1 MVKHFQKISTSC
13 VLDEVIELLWLTVVF
28 ALPLVF
34 LPSLYTTF
42 EIPKVV
48 LFRVVTWIMLL
59 LFLIRIGRHGMKFG
73 RSKMIKW
80 LWIFGGAFLTF
91 YLLATIFST
100 SPIVS
105 IFGFYPRFQGLY
117 TFSCYV
123 IFALIVFLQIGSQAD
138 KTSRETQV
146 RRIIKTIFISV
157 SLVSVIALL
166 QKFLPGFLAFWNDQA
181 FEGRIYGTMA
191 NPNYLGSILVMII
204 PLMLIR
210 LVENEEESKKNRAT
224 SKNIFTKT
232 MLVLALL
239 LNFTALY
246 FTYSRAAFVGLAIGL
261 FFAFWVMAKKKHSPG
276 VFWVTVGGILVI
288 VGFVVVVNL
297 FGQNWKSTFLERLK
311 FQGQY
316 TVSAETRLELWP
328 AVTRQILARPLLG
341 YGPETFALTFP
352 NFAPKNINTSPLK
365 GAYPDRAHNE
375 ILDMAVQIGIPGLM
389 AYLGFLILFFVI
401 ATKKIINDKSQSSWY
416 YLGLLSG
423 ILALFVSNQFGFSV
437 TTLWVYF
444 FLFVAVL
451 LQYLPPDDNSK
462 KLAQRLFAKSKPTIP
477 DTSHSAV
484 GLVEMGTSRMRI
496 NIFFKI
502 IFVLLVLGAGSWFV
516 FFHDVRLIEADLL
529 YRKGVDI
536 SNNNPD
542 NHNSEVYSQY
552 LQKAALL
559 QPDQYQR

>member
-1 MVKHFQKISTSC
+1 M
-13 VLDEVIELLWLTVVF
+13 LDGVIEFLWLTVVF

-59 LFLIRIGRHGMKFG
+59 LFLIRPLRLARPLRLG
-73 RSKMIKW
+73 
-80 LWIFGGAFLTF
+80 LWFFGGAFLAF

-100 SPIVS
+100 SPLAS

-117 TFSCYV
+117 TFLCYV
-123 IFALIVFLQIGSQAD
+123 IFALIIFFQIGSQVD
-138 KTSRETQV
+138 KTRREAQIQ
-146 RRIIKTIFISV
+146 RIVKTIFISV
-157 SLVSVIALL
+157 SLVSAIALL
-166 QKFLPGFLAFWNDQA
+166 QKFWPGFLAFWNDQA

-191 NPNYLGSILVMII
+191 NPNYLGSILVMVI
-204 PLMLIR
+204 PLMLIWLLER
-210 LVENEEESKKNRAT
+210 PEISTKNQHKWQSVFA
-224 SKNIFTKT
+224 KI

-239 LNFTALY
+239 LNFVALY
-246 FTYSRAAFVGLAIGL
+246 FTYSRAAYVGLAL
-261 FFAFWVMAKKKHSPG
+261 SMLFAFWVMAKKRHSPG
-276 VFWVTVGGILVI
+276 VFWTTVGGILVI
-288 VGFVVVVNL
+288 VGFVFVVNL

-311 FQGQY
+311 FHGQY

-352 NFAPKNINTSPLK
+352 NFAPANINTSPSK
-365 GAYPDRAHNE
+365 GEYPDRAHNE

-389 AYLGFLILFFVI
+389 AYLGFLILLFVI

-437 TTLWVYF
+437 TVLWIYF

-451 LQYLPPDDNSK
+451 LQYLP
-462 KLAQRLFAKSKPTIP
+462 
-477 DTSHSAV
+477 
-484 GLVEMGTSRMRI
+484 LVESGVRSAHGSNKHFVRVQI
-496 NIFFKI
+496 NNFFKI
-502 IFVLLVLGAGSWFV
+502 LIILLVLGAGSWFV

-536 SNNNPD
+536 LNNNPD
-542 NHNSEVYSQY
+542 NHNSEIYKQY

-559 QPDQYQR
+559 EPDQYQR

>member
-1 MVKHFQKISTSC
+1 M
-13 VLDEVIELLWLTVVF
+13 LDEVIEFLWLTVVL

-59 LFLIRIGRHGMKFG
+59 LYLIKIGRHGIKFG
-73 RSKMIKW
+73 KSKMFRW
-80 LWIFGGAFLTF
+80 LRGFGGAFLAF

-100 SPIVS
+100 SPLTS

-123 IFALIVFLQIGSQAD
+123 VFALIVFRQMSLAD
-138 KTSRETQV
+138 KTEREAQLQ
-146 RRIIKTIFISV
+146 RIIKTIFISV

-166 QKFLPGFLAFWNDQA
+166 QKFWPGFLAFWNDQA
-181 FEGRIYGTMA
+181 FEGRLYGTMA
-191 NPNYLGSILVMII
+191 NPNYLGSILVMVI

-210 LVENEEESKKNRAT
+210 LVEKPISSAENQHKWQS
-224 SKNIFTKT
+224 IFTRII
-232 MLVLALL
+232 LILALL

-261 FFAFWVMAKKKHSPG
+261 FFTFWVIAKKKRSPG
-276 VFWVTVGGILVI
+276 VFWVTVGGIFLMI
-288 VGFVVVVNL
+288 GFVVVVNL

-341 YGPETFALTFP
+341 YGPETFALTFS
-352 NFAPKNINTSPLK
+352 NFAPENINTSPLK

-375 ILDMAVQIGIPGLM
+375 ILDIAVQIGIPGLM
-389 AYLGFLILFFVI
+389 AYLGFLILLFVI
-401 ATKKIINDKSQSSWY
+401 ATKKIIADKSPSSWS

-423 ILALFVSNQFGFSV
+423 IMALFVSNQFGFSV

-444 FLFVAVL
+444 FLFVAML
-451 LQYLPPDDNSK
+451 LQYLQQDDNSK
-462 KLAQRLFAKSKPTIP
+462 KPAPRLSARSKPTLS
-477 DTSHSAV
+477 DTSLLAS
-484 GLVEMGTSRMRI
+484 GLIKTST
-496 NIFFKI
+496 FCVFSKI
-502 IFVLLVLGAGSWFV
+502 LIILLVIGVGAWFV

-542 NHNSEVYSQY
+542 NHNSEVYDQY